1 MYNVVKVK
9 ITQHI
14 KSIDRPLDYTGRPRT
29 EPTEVDSYLVFHFVS
44 DSVVKVRV
52 VVVHIVGHLYVCET
66 HVCARGESQGAL
78 GTSLVQP
85 TNRVRKFKI
94 QIYNR
99 QV

>member
-1 MYNVVKVK
+1 MFK
-9 ITQHI
+9 IRATKKHT
-14 KSIDRPLDYTGRPRT
+14 DRVNRDILRSS
-29 EPTEVDSYLVFHFVS
+29 DSNKCLVFHFVS

-52 VVVHIVGHLYVCET
+52 VVIHIVGHLYVCET
-66 HVCARGESQGAL
+66 HVCARGESQGAP